1 MTKYYGAHVNRI
13 NRDYEAVAKVTRD
26 DERMRGDHPAWEQRV
41 KPILAIVEQLGG
53 LGTTSVIRTMA
64 RRQDISP
71 LMTEECLFW
80 LEKHGRV
87 VRELGVW
94 RAVRGG

>member
-1 MTKYYGAHVNRI
+1 MKLSPRS
-13 NRDYEAVAKVTRD
+13 RVTTNVCAAITRH
-26 DERMRGDHPAWEQRV
+26 GEQRV